1 MIIYD
6 HIPLNFLLCVMFLKF
21 AVEFMTKT
29 SISPKPSYYLTILVL
44 SSPRTAVFVR
54 IEIDYDY
61 QVKSSP

>member
-1 MIIYD
+1 MISYG

-21 AVEFMTKT
+21 AMEFMTKM
-29 SISPKPSYYLTILVL
+29 SISLKPSYYLTILVL

-54 IEIDYDY
+54 IENDYGF